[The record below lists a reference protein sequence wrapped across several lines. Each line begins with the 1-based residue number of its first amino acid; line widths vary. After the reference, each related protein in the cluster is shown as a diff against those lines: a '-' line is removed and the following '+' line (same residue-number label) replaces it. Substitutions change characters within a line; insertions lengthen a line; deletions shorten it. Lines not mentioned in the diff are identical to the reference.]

1 LPSAKKAKADLQPVD
16 SGAIPRYSEVATFMR
31 APRTDDL
38 DLVDIGIFGVPTD
51 LGLSNRTGARHGP
64 AAVREGS
71 RLIRRFNQSTGTSPF
86 DAVNIAD
93 LGDVGAHPY
102 DLNETI
108 ERTAKFVSRLR
119 QHQVKPF
126 AVGGD
131 HVVPLPVL
139 RGLHDA
145 RPLGMLQFDSHPDT
159 YDTFY
164 GLKVTHATPFRR
176 AVEEGLLDPERVVQL
191 GLRGTQFSPDD
202 SSGSKELGFT
212 VITYD
217 DYEAMGREKAIA
229 RVREVLGDGPVYI
242 TYDVDGLDPK
252 EAPGTSALEPG
263 GFSMRDSQVILR
275 GLRGLDVVGGDVC
288 EVTPQLDP
296 TGITAVN
303 AANLMFEIVCL
314 MAETPPPA
322 HRSGTSP

>member
-1 LPSAKKAKADLQPVD
+1 MPSPKKSKVDLQPVD
-16 SGAIPRYSEVATFMR
+16 SGAIPRYSEIATFLR
-31 APRTDDL
+31 APRADDL
-38 DLVDIGIFGVPTD
+38 DTVDIGIFGVPTD

-86 DAVNIAD
+86 AGANIAD

-102 DLNETI
+102 DLEVTI
-108 ERTAKFVSRLR
+108 ERTAEFVKNLR
-119 QHQVKPF
+119 EHQVKPF

-139 RGLHDA
+139 RGLFDG

-159 YDTFY
+159 YDEFY
-164 GLKVTHATPFRR
+164 GKQITHATPFRR
-176 AVEEGLLDPERVVQL
+176 AVEEGLLDPKRVVQL

-202 SSGSKELGFT
+202 SAGSKQLGFT

-217 DYEAMGREKAIA
+217 EYEEIGRDKTIA
-229 RVREVLGDGPVYI
+229 RLREVLGGGPVYI

-263 GFSMRDSQVILR
+263 GFSMRDSQVMLR

-296 TGITAVN
+296 LGITAVN

-314 MAETPPPA
+314 MAE
-322 HRSGTSP
+322 GW

>member
-1 LPSAKKAKADLQPVD
+1 MPSAKKAKSDLQPVN
-16 SGAIPRYSEVATFMR
+16 SSVIPRYAEVATFLR

-51 LGLSNRTGARHGP
+51 LGLSNRTGTRHGP
-64 AAVREGS
+64 SAVREGS
-71 RLIRRFNQSTGTSPF
+71 RLIRRVNPSTRVSPF
-86 DAVNIAD
+86 DAANVAD

-102 DLNETI
+102 DLLQTI
-108 ERTAKFVSRLR
+108 ETTAEFVKRLR
-119 QHQVKPF
+119 ERDVMPL

-139 RGLHDA
+139 RGLFDG

-159 YDTFY
+159 YDEFY
-164 GLKVTHATPFRR
+164 GTKINHATPFRR
-176 AVEEGLLDPERVVQL
+176 AAEEGLLDVARVIQL

-202 SSGSKELGFT
+202 ASGSRQLGFT

-217 DYEAMGREKAIA
+217 EYEEMGRDTAIA

-242 TYDVDGLDPK
+242 TYDVDGLDPRD
-252 EAPGTSALEPG
+252 APGTSALEPG
-263 GFSMRDSQVILR
+263 GLSMRDSQVILR

-296 TGITAVN
+296 AGITAVN
-303 AANLMFEIVCL
+303 AANLVFEIVCL
-314 MAETPPPA
+314 MAN
-322 HRSGTSP
+322 RFNS

>member
-16 SGAIPRYSEVATFMR
+16 SGAIPRYSEIATFLR
-31 APRTDDL
+31 APRTDEL
-38 DLVDIGIFGVPTD
+38 GLVDIGIFGVPTD

-71 RLIRRFNQSTGTSPF
+71 RLIRRFNQSTGRSPF
-86 DAVNIAD
+86 DEVNVAD

-102 DLNETI
+102 DLEQTLG
-108 ERTAKFVSRLR
+108 RTAEFVKRLR
-119 QHQVKPF
+119 EHGVKPF

-139 RGLHDA
+139 RGLFEG

-159 YDTFY
+159 YDEFY
-164 GLKVTHATPFRR
+164 GMKVNHATPFRR
-176 AVEEGLLDPERVVQL
+176 AAEEGLIDPRRVVQL

-202 SSGSKELGFT
+202 ASGSRALGFT

-217 DYEAMGREKAIA
+217 EFEEMGREKTIA
-229 RVREVLGDGPVYI
+229 RVREVLGDEPAYI
-242 TYDVDGLDPK
+242 TFDVDGLDPK

-263 GFSMRDSQVILR
+263 GLSMRDSQVILR
-275 GLRGLDVVGGDVC
+275 GLHGLEVVGGDVC

-296 TGITAVN
+296 AGITAVN

-314 MAETPPPA
+314 MAP
-322 HRSGTSP
+322 